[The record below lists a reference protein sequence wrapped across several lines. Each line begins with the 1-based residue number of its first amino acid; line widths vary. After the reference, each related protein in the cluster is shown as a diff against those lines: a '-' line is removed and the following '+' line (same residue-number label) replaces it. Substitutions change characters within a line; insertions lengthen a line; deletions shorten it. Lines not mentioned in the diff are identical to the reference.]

1 MSTYNKIKIK
11 RDGTM
16 NKLLI
21 SLVAIG
27 CLAAAFRN
35 PQVRCFCNNN
45 KIYVFQSITQTLMPF
60 YLPQKGWIFSAS
72 EYSR

>member
-1 MSTYNKIKIK
+1 MRCIKAEGDDEYNKIKIK

-27 CLAAAFRN
+27 CLAAAF
-35 PQVRCFCNNN
+35 
-45 KIYVFQSITQTLMPF
+45 
-60 YLPQKGWIFSAS
+60 G
-72 EYSR
+72 